1 MLTRYVSGRLNK
13 ALLPVITGA
22 VDIGHDESR
31 FNSIYL
37 NELINIAG
45 SQIGTNNSGQLVLN
59 SPSGNITVTSNLAT
73 FLGRVEVTPNNT
85 LVTSGSTAERPAS
98 PITGSL
104 YINLQKQVVEF
115 YNGDGSWI
123 EGSANISI
131 LSIDTLADVNT
142 SNEAPIS
149 GQALIWN
156 SQVEKWIPGTPSIAS
171 LGIDALGDVDTTAN
185 VPLDGQALV
194 WSSVSSKWMPGNVAL
209 GSGGGGSSFSLTGD
223 LDFGTFATPS
233 GMTLD
238 AGTF

>member
-1 MLTRYVSGRLNK
+1 MLTRYVSGRLSK
-13 ALLPVITGA
+13 ALLPVVTGT

-37 NELINIAG
+37 NELVNIAG
-45 SQIGTNNSGQLVLN
+45 TQIGTNGSGQLILN

-85 LVTSGSTAERPAS
+85 LVTSGNTADRPAS

-115 YNGDGSWI
+115 YNNDGSWI

-142 SNEAPIS
+142 SNEAPLS

-156 SQVEKWIPGTPSIAS
+156 SQVEKWIPGTPSITTLS
-171 LGIDALGDVDTTAN
+171 IDALGDVDTTAN
-185 VPLDGQALV
+185 IPVAGQALV
-194 WSSVSSKWMPGNVAL
+194 WSSNVSKWVPGNVAS
-209 GSGGGGSSFSLTGD
+209 GSGSASFSLTGD
-223 LDFGTFATPS
+223 LDFGTFSAPS
-233 GMTLD
+233 EMTLD